1 MIFASPIFLLVFLP
15 VVLLGYFLTPQKLK
29 NVFLLLASIVFY
41 SWGAPKFIFAIL
53 LTTTIDFY
61 LAKTIEQSSNERKR
75 KLFLILSILMN
86 LGFLFYFKYF
96 NFFVENI
103 NCVLQSLGTN
113 EILILKIILPIGISF
128 YTFESIT
135 YLVDVYRR
143 VHKPLNNFWDYQLY
157 ILFFPKLIAGPITRY
172 HEIADQIT
180 NRFTAN
186 NLDNILTGF
195 IRFCLGLAKKVLIAN
210 TMGQFADS
218 VFDTP
223 LKDINASV
231 AWIGSLAYTFQIY
244 FDFAGYSDMAL
255 GLAKLFGFTLPENF
269 DNPYTSKSI
278 TEFWRRWHM
287 TLGNWMKNYL
297 YIPLGGNKVKT
308 SSRLYFNLFVIFI
321 VSGFW
326 HGANWNFILWGVAHG
341 LFMVIERLF
350 LMKYLEKI
358 PKFLSLLYAFLIVN
372 FAWVLFRGESF
383 EQSLAIYKA
392 MFSFEF
398 SNLGLDNAFKFYFVV
413 TILASGMALFSH
425 GRKLQN
431 YFYTPKLN
439 LINSFILIGVSFVLF
454 TISLGSIVGSGFN
467 PFIYFRF

>member
-1 MIFASPIFLLVFLP
+1 MIFASPIFLLIFLP
-15 VVLLGYFLTPQKLK
+15 LVLLGYVITPNKFK
-29 NVFLLLASIVFY
+29 NIFLLLSSIIFY

-61 LAKTIEQSSNERKR
+61 LAKTIELSTNDRQR
-75 KLFLILSILMN
+75 KLLLIFSILMN
-86 LGFLFYFKYF
+86 IGFLFYFKYF
-96 NFFVENI
+96 NFFIENF
-103 NCVLQSLGTN
+103 NYVLKSLGTN
-113 EILILKIILPIGISF
+113 EILALKIILPIGISF

-143 VHKPLNNFWDYQLY
+143 VHKPLRNFWDYQLY

-180 NRFTAN
+180 NRFNAN
-186 NLDNILTGF
+186 YIDDFLSGF
-195 IRFCLGLAKKVLIAN
+195 VRFCIGLSKKVLIAN

-218 VFDTP
+218 VYDTP
-223 LKDINASV
+223 LKDIDASV
-231 AWIGSLAYTFQIY
+231 AWMGSFAYTFQIY
-244 FDFAGYSDMAL
+244 FDFSGYSDMAL

-269 DNPYTSKSI
+269 NNPYSSKSI

-297 YIPLGGNKVKT
+297 YIPLGGNQVKT
-308 SSRLYFNLFVIFI
+308 SQRLYFNLFVIFI

-326 HGANWNFILWGVAHG
+326 HGANWNFILWGVIHG
-341 LFMVIERLF
+341 VFMVMERLVLIKF
-350 LMKYLEKI
+350 LEKI
-358 PKFLSLLYAFLIVN
+358 PTALSILYTFVIVN

-392 MFSFEF
+392 MFSFKF
-398 SNLGLDNAFKFYFVV
+398 SHLGLDIPFKFYFLISIVSSFFV
-413 TILASGMALFSH
+413 LFSF
-425 GRKLQN
+425 GRKLQDF
-431 YFYTPKLN
+431 FYNPKLN
-439 LINSFILIGVSFVLF
+439 TVNSILLIGLSFVLF
-454 TISLGSIVGSGFN
+454 TLSLGSIFGSGFN